1 MSAPNSGTPE
11 PNVASGSLGDI
22 SKLEFL
28 NSIPMEESSVT
39 EEAPAP
45 EGRAH
50 STGSTD
56 KVSQEPDAG
65 DIEVPP
71 LDISTAE
78 PGVPASAGAEPAAAA
93 SAKTAEGVVSAAKG
107 GRDYTG
113 IDPADVP
120 HFKQMSNTA
129 FEAAKKWYTAQRSAN
144 DIESKYNKE
153 LNELREYK
161 FYQHPEAYKLSPDYS
176 KAAQEF
182 RTQAAII
189 NHYTR
194 ALERL
199 EAGEAIQDIGLD
211 DKGNPVIVPGD
222 IPASPAL
229 KAQVSVAL
237 QRAMSA
243 QHTAQSQL
251 EGLSTKYTA
260 KSTEFD
266 QFLNKATDALV
277 SPNLLQDKT
286 YSNLY
291 NKYLTNVIP
300 PHLQNVPVYKQ
311 LAKMAAFVQLSAA
324 HIATLQK
331 KSQTAT
337 AKQQAA
343 RQQGPGDGL
352 PSNGNVSIDDLPAA
366 DVLKEFAQLRRY

>member
-1 MSAPNSGTPE
+1 MSAPNSGIPE

-28 NSIPMEESSVT
+28 NSIPMEEGSVT
-39 EEAPAP
+39 EQDPAP
-45 EGRAH
+45 QGRDY

-71 LDISTAE
+71 LDLSVADNPSET
-78 PGVPASAGAEPAAAA
+78 PAAPEAP
-93 SAKTAEGVVSAAKG
+93 AKTAEGVVSAAKNA
-107 GRDYTG
+107 RDYTG

-129 FEAAKKWYTAQRSAN
+129 FEAAKKWYTAQRAN
-144 DIESKYNKE
+144 QDIESKYTKE

-189 NHYTR
+189 NHYTK
-194 ALERL
+194 ALEKL
-199 EAGEAIQDIGLD
+199 EAGEPIQDIGLD

-243 QHTAQSQL
+243 QHAAQSQL
-251 EGLSTKYTA
+251 EGLSTKYTSKA
-260 KSTEFD
+260 TEFD

-337 AKQQAA
+337 VKQQAA

-352 PSNGNVSIDDLPAA
+352 PSNGNVNIDDLPAA

>member
-1 MSAPNSGTPE
+1 MSAPNSGTQE
-11 PNVASGSLGDI
+11 PNVASGGLGDI

-28 NSIPMEESSVT
+28 NSIPMEEGQVVDQET
-39 EEAPAP
+39 PAP
-45 EGRAH
+45 QGRD
-50 STGSTD
+50 GSA
-56 KVSQEPDAG
+56 KESINEDAS
-65 DIEVPP
+65 DIEAPP
-71 LDISTAE
+71 LDLSAPAEVTETPVAE
-78 PGVPASAGAEPAAAA
+78 P
-93 SAKTAEGVVSAAKG
+93 SAKPARTAEGVVSAAKG
-107 GRDYTG
+107 VRDYSD
-113 IDPADVP
+113 IAPEDIP
-120 HFKQMSNTA
+120 HFKQMSDKA
-129 FEAAKKWYTAQRSAN
+129 YEAAKSWYKAQKAN
-144 DIESKYNKE
+144 QDIESKYNKE

-161 FYQHPEAYKLSPDYS
+161 FYQHPEAYKLSPEYS

-194 ALERL
+194 ALENL

-229 KAQVSVAL
+229 KAKVSVAL

-243 QHTAQSQL
+243 QHNAQSQL
-251 EGLSTKYTA
+251 EGLSTKYTS

-266 QFLNKATDALV
+266 QFLTKATDALV
-277 SPNLLQDKT
+277 SPSLLQDKT

-300 PHLQNVPVYKQ
+300 QYLQNVPVYKQ

-331 KSQTAT
+331 KSQTT
-337 AKQQAA
+337 S
-343 RQQGPGDGL
+343 G
-352 PSNGNVSIDDLPAA
+352 S
-366 DVLKEFAQLRRY
+366 

>member
-1 MSAPNSGTPE
+1 MSLPSSGTQE
-11 PNVASGSLGDI
+11 PDVAAGGLGDI

-28 NSIPMEESSVT
+28 NNIPMEEGQVT
-39 EEAPAP
+39 EQDPAP
-45 EGRAH
+45 QGRDYSAKP
-50 STGSTD
+50 D
-56 KVSQEPDAG
+56 NKVSQEPDAG

-71 LDISTAE
+71 LDLTA
-78 PGVPASAGAEPAAAA
+78 PADATETPAATTETPTR
-93 SAKTAEGVVSAAKG
+93 TAEGVVSAAKG
-107 GRDYTG
+107 ARDYTG

-129 FEAAKKWYTAQRSAN
+129 FEAAKKWYTAQRAN
-144 DIESKYNKE
+144 QDIESKYTKE

-161 FYQHPEAYKLSPDYS
+161 FYQHPEAYKLSPEYS

-189 NHYTR
+189 NHYTK
-194 ALERL
+194 ALEKL
-199 EAGEAIQDIGLD
+199 EAGEPIQDIGLD

-237 QRAMSA
+237 QRAMAA

-251 EGLSTKYTA
+251 EGLSTKYTSKA
-260 KSTEFD
+260 TEFD

-277 SPNLLQDKT
+277 SPALLQDKT
-286 YSNLY
+286 YSALY
-291 NKYLTNVIP
+291 NKYLNNVIP

-337 AKQQAA
+337 VKQQAA

-352 PSNGNVSIDDLPAA
+352 PANGNASIDDLPAA